1 MDFMMPIFY
10 FFITVVG
17 IILVLIFCF
26 FIFLVLDN
34 LEEQIAVNVISVFII
49 IAFFVIV
56 SSVYWLS
63 YL

>member
-1 MDFMMPIFY
+1 MPIFY